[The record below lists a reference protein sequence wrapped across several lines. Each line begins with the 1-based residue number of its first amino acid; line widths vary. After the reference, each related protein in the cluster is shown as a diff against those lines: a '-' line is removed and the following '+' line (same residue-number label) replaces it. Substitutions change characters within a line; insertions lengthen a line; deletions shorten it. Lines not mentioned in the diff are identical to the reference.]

1 MSESP
6 RGRPAVSRDS
16 RLSPRARGVDQL
28 SQVTPAQVL
37 GPAVDQLS
45 RAPRGRARCTAGF
58 TSCLGGLGPGSE
70 CPGCRPS
77 VPRFGPGSQVP
88 WGQPGVPG
96 NSPSSPRARRVDQLS
111 RASRARVR
119 WSGGSTSFPRPLGRV
134 SEVPR
139 VRPALPGESRS
150 ALRAKGLTH
159 GPGRHGPEPYGLRDR
174 PAAPGDSRPV
184 PRARGF
190 DQISRANRARVCWPV
205 VSTSCPA

>member
-58 TSCLGGLGPGSE
+58 TSCLGGLGPGYE

-96 NSPSSPRARRVDQLS
+96 NSHSSPRARGVDQLS

-159 GPGRHGPEPYGLRDR
+159 GPRRHGPEPYGLRDR
-174 PAAPGDSRPV
+174 PAAPGASRPV

>member
-1 MSESP
+1 MVDHFSWATGDCPRDLAALTSSSEGLGSVSESP

-37 GPAVDQLS
+37 GLMIDQLS

-96 NSPSSPRARRVDQLS
+96 NSHSSPRARGVDPLS
-111 RASRARVR
+111 RVSRARVR
-119 WSGGSTSFPRPLGRV
+119 WSGGSTSFPRPLGHV

-150 ALRAKGLTH
+150 ALRANGVD
-159 GPGRHGPEPYGLRDR
+159 LR
-174 PAAPGDSRPV
+174 SWET
-184 PRARGF
+184 RAR
-190 DQISRANRARVCWPV
+190 ALWPAG
-205 VSTSCPA
+205 STRCSW